1 MPDSLLRVLA
11 CGSVD
16 DGKSTLIGRLLF
28 ECGTIPDDVLA
39 ALERDS
45 KRFGTVPGATDYALL
60 VDGLSAERDQ
70 GITIDV
76 AYRFFE
82 TPRRRFILA
91 DAPGHE
97 QYTRNMVTGASAS
110 DVAVLLVDA
119 RKGLLVQTR
128 RHAAIA
134 SLLGIRQLVLAVNKM
149 DLVGFEQSVF
159 DTIVTDFYALLGKL
173 GPLAVTAIPVCARDG
188 DNVTAPSTRM
198 PWYSGTTLLTALEG
212 AEPTSHVAERAF
224 RMPVQLVARPDH
236 TFRGYAGTVAT
247 GTVRPGAA
255 VVNAMSG
262 VEAKVTRI
270 VTMDGDMVEASP
282 GQAVTLVLDR
292 EIDVSRGDVL
302 AVAPPPALADQI
314 TAWVVW
320 MDETSLFRG
329 RAYMVMLGART
340 VTGTITEIASRL
352 DVDTLAEVPVRE
364 LGLNEIG
371 KVTIS
376 LAQRLPCERYA
387 VSRELGGFIL
397 IDRLTRNTVGA
408 GMVTDL
414 RAGASNIQWQR
425 LDVDKHVRAG
435 LMGQK
440 PVVLWFT
447 GLSASGKSTIA
458 NLVEKALHAQGRHTM
473 SLDGDNV
480 RHALNRDLGFSEA
493 DRVENIRRVAE
504 VSKLFVEAG
513 LIVLVSFISPYR
525 AERMLARD
533 CVEEDE
539 FLEIFVDT
547 PVDECRRRD
556 PKGLYRRADAGQI
569 RNFTGVDAPYEEP
582 LDPELRLATMSAAPE
597 VSGGAGGGGVAAA
610 GDHWIAAPSP
620 QPPPAR
626 GGGVFY
632 RSNTPPP
639 LAGGG
644 WGEGAPSLAH
654 LTAEIR
660 ACHLCAAHLPLGPR
674 PVFRASTTARLLIVS
689 QAPGTKVHETG
700 LSFNDPS
707 GDRLRALAT
716 DGSRYVLRRKP
727 RRHRADGLLLSR
739 TPAERRRRSAAP
751 GMRAALAEPAAC
763 ADAGYPP
770 DAAGGDLCPG
780 ARARPRRDD
789 RAGARLPRA
798 SAALLPAAA
807 SVLAH
812 HRLGAA
818 QSVVWRGR
826 AARIARGCDDGAW
839 RRGRRPLCSMNSPT
853 PLDGPVFPA
862 PKSRFNLIGPAGIHD
877 QPI

>member
-28 ECGTIPDDVLA
+28 ECGTIPDDVMA

-45 KRFGTVPGATDYALL
+45 KRFGTVAGGTDYALL

-76 AYRFFE
+76 AYRYFE

-110 DVAVLLVDA
+110 DVAILLVDA

-134 SLLGIRQLVLAVNKM
+134 SLLGIRQVVLAVNKM
-149 DLVGFEQSVF
+149 DLVGFDQAVF
-159 DTIVTDFYALLGKL
+159 GKIVTDFYALLGKL
-173 GPLAVTAIPVCARDG
+173 GPLVVTAIPVVARDG
-188 DNVTAPSTRM
+188 DNVIAPSTRM

-247 GTVRPGAA
+247 GTISPGAT

-262 VEAKVTRI
+262 TEAAVSRI
-270 VTMDGDMVEASP
+270 VTMDGDQAEAVP

-302 AVAPPPALADQI
+302 AAPPAPALADQV

-320 MDETSLFRG
+320 MDETPLFRG
-329 RAYMVMLGART
+329 RAYLFMLGTRT
-340 VTGTITEIASRL
+340 VVATITEITSRL
-352 DVDTLAEVPVRE
+352 DVDTLTEVPVRE
-364 LGLNEIG
+364 LALNEIG
-371 KVTIS
+371 SVTIS
-376 LAQRLPCERYA
+376 LAERVPCERYA
-387 VSRELGGFIL
+387 VSRDLGGFIL
-397 IDRLTRNTVGA
+397 IDRLARNTVGA

-414 RAGASNIQWQR
+414 RAGASNIHWHH
-425 LDVDKHVRAG
+425 LDVDKDARSGMKH
-435 LMGQK
+435 QK
-440 PVVLWFT
+440 PAVLWFT
-447 GLSASGKSTIA
+447 GLSGAGKSTIA
-458 NLVEKALHAQGRHTM
+458 NLVEKYLHAQGRHTM

-480 RHALNRDLGFSEA
+480 RHGLNRDLGFSEA

-533 CVEEDE
+533 CVTEGE

-569 RNFTGVDAPYEEP
+569 VNFTGVDAPYELP
-582 LDPELRLATMSAAPE
+582 LDPEIRLPTLDAPPE
-597 VSGGAGGGGVAAA
+597 
-610 GDHWIAAPSP
+610 
-620 QPPPAR
+620 
-626 GGGVFY
+626 
-632 RSNTPPP
+632 
-639 LAGGG
+639 
-644 WGEGAPSLAH
+644 
-654 LTAEIR
+654 
-660 ACHLCAAHLPLGPR
+660 
-674 PVFRASTTARLLIVS
+674 
-689 QAPGTKVHETG
+689 
-700 LSFNDPS
+700 
-707 GDRLRALAT
+707 
-716 DGSRYVLRRKP
+716 
-727 RRHRADGLLLSR
+727 
-739 TPAERRRRSAAP
+739 
-751 GMRAALAEPAAC
+751 ALAE
-763 ADAGYPP
+763 
-770 DAAGGDLCPG
+770 
-780 ARARPRRDD
+780 
-789 RAGARLPRA
+789 
-798 SAALLPAAA
+798 
-807 SVLAH
+807 
-812 HRLGAA
+812 
-818 QSVVWRGR
+818 QVVAELR
-826 AARIARGCDDGAW
+826 
-839 RRGRRPLCSMNSPT
+839 RRGIV
-853 PLDGPVFPA
+853 G
-862 PKSRFNLIGPAGIHD
+862 
-877 QPI
+877 

>member
-28 ECGTIPDDVLA
+28 ECGTIPDDVMA

-45 KRFGTVPGATDYALL
+45 KRFGTVAGGTDYALL

-76 AYRFFE
+76 AYRYFE

-110 DVAVLLVDA
+110 DVAILLVDA

-134 SLLGIRQLVLAVNKM
+134 SLLGIRQVVLAVNKM
-149 DLVGFEQSVF
+149 DLVGFDQAVF
-159 DTIVTDFYALLGKL
+159 GKIVTDFYALLGKL
-173 GPLAVTAIPVCARDG
+173 GPLVVTAIPVVARDG
-188 DNVTAPSTRM
+188 DNVIAPSTRM

-247 GTVRPGAA
+247 GTISPGAT

-262 VEAKVTRI
+262 TEAAVSRI
-270 VTMDGDMVEASP
+270 VTMDGDQAEAVP

-302 AVAPPPALADQI
+302 AAPPAPALADQV

-320 MDETSLFRG
+320 MDETPLFRG
-329 RAYMVMLGART
+329 RAYLFMLGTRT
-340 VTGTITEIASRL
+340 VVATITEITSRL
-352 DVDTLAEVPVRE
+352 DVDTLTEVPVRE
-364 LGLNEIG
+364 LALNEIG
-371 KVTIS
+371 SVTIS
-376 LAQRLPCERYA
+376 LAERVPCERYA
-387 VSRELGGFIL
+387 VSRDLGGFIL
-397 IDRLTRNTVGA
+397 IDRLARNTVGA

-414 RAGASNIQWQR
+414 RAGASNIHWHH
-425 LDVDKHVRAG
+425 LDVDKDARSGMKH
-435 LMGQK
+435 QK
-440 PVVLWFT
+440 PAVLWFT
-447 GLSASGKSTIA
+447 GLSGAGKSTIA
-458 NLVEKALHAQGRHTM
+458 NLVEKYLHAQGRHTM

-480 RHALNRDLGFSEA
+480 RHGLNRDLGFSEA

-533 CVEEDE
+533 CVTEGE

-569 RNFTGVDAPYEEP
+569 VNFTGVDAPYESP
-582 LDPELRLATMSAAPE
+582 LDPEIRLPTLDAPPE
-597 VSGGAGGGGVAAA
+597 
-610 GDHWIAAPSP
+610 
-620 QPPPAR
+620 
-626 GGGVFY
+626 
-632 RSNTPPP
+632 
-639 LAGGG
+639 
-644 WGEGAPSLAH
+644 
-654 LTAEIR
+654 
-660 ACHLCAAHLPLGPR
+660 
-674 PVFRASTTARLLIVS
+674 
-689 QAPGTKVHETG
+689 
-700 LSFNDPS
+700 
-707 GDRLRALAT
+707 
-716 DGSRYVLRRKP
+716 
-727 RRHRADGLLLSR
+727 
-739 TPAERRRRSAAP
+739 
-751 GMRAALAEPAAC
+751 ALAE
-763 ADAGYPP
+763 
-770 DAAGGDLCPG
+770 
-780 ARARPRRDD
+780 
-789 RAGARLPRA
+789 
-798 SAALLPAAA
+798 
-807 SVLAH
+807 
-812 HRLGAA
+812 
-818 QSVVWRGR
+818 QVVAELR
-826 AARIARGCDDGAW
+826 
-839 RRGRRPLCSMNSPT
+839 RRGIV
-853 PLDGPVFPA
+853 G
-862 PKSRFNLIGPAGIHD
+862 
-877 QPI
+877 

>member
-1 MPDSLLRVLA
+1 MLA

-45 KRFGTVPGATDYALL
+45 KRFGTVPGSTDYALL

-110 DVAVLLVDA
+110 DVAILLVDA

-134 SLLGIRQLVLAVNKM
+134 SLLGIRQIVLAVNKM

-159 DTIVTDFYALLGKL
+159 DKIVTDFYALLGKL

-188 DNVTAPSTRM
+188 DNVTGPSTRM

-247 GTVRPGAA
+247 GIVRPGAA

-262 VEAKVTRI
+262 VEAKVARI
-270 VTMDGDMVEASP
+270 VTMDGDLAEASP

-302 AVAPPPALADQI
+302 AVAPPPALADQVN
-314 TAWVVW
+314 AWVVW
-320 MDETSLFRG
+320 MDETPLFRG
-329 RAYMVMLGART
+329 RAYMVMLGSRT

-352 DVDTLAEVPVRE
+352 DVDTLTEVPVRE

-376 LAQRLPCERYA
+376 LSARLPCERYA

-414 RAGASNIQWQR
+414 RAGANNIQWQR

-533 CVEEDE
+533 CVEEGE

-597 VSGGAGGGGVAAA
+597 
-610 GDHWIAAPSP
+610 
-620 QPPPAR
+620 
-626 GGGVFY
+626 
-632 RSNTPPP
+632 
-639 LAGGG
+639 
-644 WGEGAPSLAH
+644 
-654 LTAEIR
+654 
-660 ACHLCAAHLPLGPR
+660 
-674 PVFRASTTARLLIVS
+674 
-689 QAPGTKVHETG
+689 
-700 LSFNDPS
+700 
-707 GDRLRALAT
+707 
-716 DGSRYVLRRKP
+716 
-727 RRHRADGLLLSR
+727 
-739 TPAERRRRSAAP
+739 
-751 GMRAALAEPAAC
+751 ALAEQVV
-763 ADAGYPP
+763 DA
-770 DAAGGDLCPG
+770 L
-780 ARARPRRDD
+780 R
-789 RAGARLPRA
+789 
-798 SAALLPAAA
+798 
-807 SVLAH
+807 
-812 HRLGAA
+812 
-818 QSVVWRGR
+818 
-826 AARIARGCDDGAW
+826 
-839 RRGRRPLCSMNSPT
+839 RRGI
-853 PLDGPVFPA
+853 
-862 PKSRFNLIGPAGIHD
+862 IG
-877 QPI
+877 

>member
-1 MPDSLLRVLA
+1 MPESLLRVLA

-45 KRFGTVPGATDYALL
+45 KRFGTVGDEIDYALL
-60 VDGLSAERDQ
+60 VDGLSAEREQ
-70 GITIDV
+70 GVTIDV
-76 AYRFFE
+76 AYRYFE

-110 DVAVLLVDA
+110 DLAVLLVDA

-149 DLVGFEQSVF
+149 DLVGFDQTVF
-159 DTIVTDFYALLGKL
+159 DRIVTDFYSLLGKL

-188 DNVTAPSTRM
+188 DNVTKPSTRM
-198 PWYSGTTLLTALEG
+198 PWYSGTTLLSALEG

-247 GTVRPGAA
+247 GTVRPGVLLVNATSGTEAA
-255 VVNAMSG
+255 VS
-262 VEAKVTRI
+262 RI
-270 VTMDGDMVEASP
+270 VTMDGDLAEAVP

-302 AVAPPPALADQI
+302 AATPAPALADQV

-320 MDETSLFRG
+320 MDETPLFRG
-329 RAYMVMLGART
+329 RAYLLMLGSRT
-340 VTGTITEIASRL
+340 VVGTITDISNRL

-364 LGLNEIG
+364 LALNEIG
-371 KVTIS
+371 RVTIS
-376 LAQRLPCERYA
+376 LAQRVACERYA

-397 IDRLTRNTVGA
+397 IDRLSRGTVGA

-414 RAGASNIQWQR
+414 RAGASDIHWHR
-425 LDVDKHVRAG
+425 LDVHKEARAA
-435 LMGQK
+435 MNGQK

-447 GLSASGKSTIA
+447 GLSGAGKSTIA
-458 NLVEKALHAQGRHTM
+458 NLVEKYLHAQGRHTM

-480 RHALNRDLGFSEA
+480 RHGLNRDLGFSEA

-533 CVEEDE
+533 CVAEDE

-547 PVDECRRRD
+547 PVEECRRRD

-569 RNFTGVDAPYEEP
+569 RNFTGVDAPYEAP
-582 LDPELRLATMSAAPE
+582 LDPEIRLPTLSAAPE
-597 VSGGAGGGGVAAA
+597 
-610 GDHWIAAPSP
+610 
-620 QPPPAR
+620 
-626 GGGVFY
+626 
-632 RSNTPPP
+632 
-639 LAGGG
+639 
-644 WGEGAPSLAH
+644 
-654 LTAEIR
+654 
-660 ACHLCAAHLPLGPR
+660 
-674 PVFRASTTARLLIVS
+674 
-689 QAPGTKVHETG
+689 
-700 LSFNDPS
+700 
-707 GDRLRALAT
+707 
-716 DGSRYVLRRKP
+716 
-727 RRHRADGLLLSR
+727 
-739 TPAERRRRSAAP
+739 
-751 GMRAALAEPAAC
+751 ALAE
-763 ADAGYPP
+763 
-770 DAAGGDLCPG
+770 
-780 ARARPRRDD
+780 R
-789 RAGARLPRA
+789 
-798 SAALLPAAA
+798 
-807 SVLAH
+807 
-812 HRLGAA
+812 
-818 QSVVWRGR
+818 VVDELR
-826 AARIARGCDDGAW
+826 
-839 RRGRRPLCSMNSPT
+839 RRGIT
-853 PLDGPVFPA
+853 T
-862 PKSRFNLIGPAGIHD
+862 
-877 QPI
+877 